1 MFGGNKDTKKEL
13 TPQEQKI
20 VKDEL
25 TDFMNNYQELFK
37 NGVIKNFEISDGLVD
52 FEGFNAYECDVK
64 KVVKAIWV
72 YKTECGTTFRKQD
85 EDSILFKKFWEDYV
99 QFKLK
104 LKSRYNI
111 NCVDFYLDDTVHVI
125 INNKKKKV
133 RESTHYSYFFYDAF
147 I

>member
-1 MFGGNKDTKKEL
+1 MSGKREL
-13 TPQEQKI
+13 NVQEQKI

-37 NGVIKNFEISDGLVD
+37 HEVIKNFDISDGLVD

-64 KVVKAIWV
+64 KVVKAVWV
-72 YKTECGTTFRKQD
+72 YKTECGTFEKHD
-85 EDSILFKKFWEDYV
+85 EDSVLFRKFWEDYV

-104 LKSRYNI
+104 LKGRYNI
-111 NCVDFYLDDTVHVI
+111 NCVDFYIDDTVSVI

-133 RESTHYSYFFYDAF
+133 RESTHYSYFFYDEF

>member
-1 MFGGNKDTKKEL
+1 MSGKREL
-13 TPQEQKI
+13 NVQEQKI

-37 NGVIKNFEISDGLVD
+37 HEVIKNFDISDGLVD

-64 KVVKAIWV
+64 KVVKAVWV
-72 YKTECGTTFRKQD
+72 YKTECGTFEKHD
-85 EDSILFKKFWEDYV
+85 EDSVLFRKFWEDYV

-104 LKSRYNI
+104 LKCRYNI
-111 NCVDFYLDDTVHVI
+111 NCVDFYIDDTVRVI

-133 RESTHYSYFFYDAF
+133 RESTHYSYFFYEAF
-147 I
+147 A

>member
-1 MFGGNKDTKKEL
+1 MSNKREL
-13 TPQEQKI
+13 TIQEQKI

-25 TDFMNNYQELFK
+25 TDFMNKYQELFK
-37 NGVIKNFEISDGLVD
+37 HEVIKNFEISDGLVD

-64 KVVKAIWV
+64 KVIKAVFV
-72 YKTECGTTFRKQD
+72 YKTEYGTTFGKHD
-85 EDSILFKKFWEDYV
+85 EDSVLFKKFWEDYV

-104 LKSRYNI
+104 LGGRYHI
-111 NCVDFYLDDTVHVI
+111 NCVDFYFDDVVRVI

-133 RESTHYSYFFYDAF
+133 RESTHYSYFFYDVF

>member
-1 MFGGNKDTKKEL
+1 MSGKREL
-13 TPQEQKI
+13 NVQEQKI

-25 TDFMNNYQELFK
+25 TDFMNNYQELFR
-37 NGVIKNFEISDGLVD
+37 NEVIKNFEISDGLVD
-52 FEGFNAYECDVK
+52 FDGFNAYECDVK

-72 YKTECGTTFRKQD
+72 YKTECGTFGKND
-85 EDSILFKKFWEDYV
+85 EDSVLFRKFWEDYV

-104 LKSRYNI
+104 LKGRYHI
-111 NCVDFYLDDTVHVI
+111 NCVDFYLDDTVRVI

-133 RESTHYSYFFYDAF
+133 RESTHYSYFFYEEF